1 MTGAA
6 SGHIADALIASI
18 LISCTIAE
26 PCSMLIGAISF
37 VRGFGGES
45 LAKAKFVAN
54 GKRDMESAYFAL
66 NGGYLN

>member
-1 MTGAA
+1 
-6 SGHIADALIASI
+6 
-18 LISCTIAE
+18 
-26 PCSMLIGAISF
+26 MLIGAISF